1 MWKKICDKFSDH
13 PKSNKMT
20 YGDHFLFAAGFAV
33 EFIVIGFML
42 LIHAVFPFWFKNDA
56 SEFAEYAHE
65 VLNEH

>member
-1 MWKKICDKFSDH
+1 MKALSQKFTDH

-56 SEFAEYAHE
+56 SEFAEYANE
-65 VLNEH
+65 VLNKH

>member
-1 MWKKICDKFSDH
+1 
-13 PKSNKMT
+13 MT

-56 SEFAEYAHE
+56 SEFAEYANE
-65 VLNEH
+65 VLNKH

>member
-1 MWKKICDKFSDH
+1 MKAFSQKFTDH

-56 SEFAEYAHE
+56 SEFAEYANE
-65 VLNEH
+65 VLNKH

>member
-1 MWKKICDKFSDH
+1 MKALSQKFTDH

-56 SEFAEYAHE
+56 SEFTEYAHE
-65 VLNEH
+65 VLNEQ